1 MHTLFIVCCIFN
13 CRYASECFPVAYRP
27 GRGSEI
33 LTQDLWTGPS
43 KQHLETACF
52 LYRVP
57 GLCLQILK
65 NQEYDIF
72 TIEHPTARIKRS
84 SSAAC
89 LFTGPSCPWSPV
101 YVSQCLSLST
111 SKTLLRLCWCDWW
124 WYQLNT
130 IDDANMKQ
138 PPAIHTQWHMQV
150 ALADGQSK
158 VVGILEVNWNINLK
172 EKGERKKEIGGY
184 ENKKY
189 LPLLEFCKNSQR
201 EQTIST
207 QHAFAVGMIWVMD
220 SIPWVR
226 CASNNVYKTEEALF
240 LIFVSPYFL

>member
-1 MHTLFIVCCIFN
+1 MSYVVNHKEIIAIYVIYNTLFIVCCIFN

-33 LTQDLWTGPS
+33 LTQDLWTRPS
-43 KQHLETACF
+43 EQHLKTASF

-84 SSAAC
+84 SSAVC

-111 SKTLLRLCWCDWW
+111 FKTLLRLCWCDWW
-124 WYQLNT
+124 FSKIALWGRSLNVFV
-130 IDDANMKQ
+130 IVFL
-138 PPAIHTQWHMQV
+138 IV
-150 ALADGQSK
+150 FL
-158 VVGILEVNWNINLK
+158 LEVMFSQMSQRSLLIQWVNDRVTYRAVFRLCLDSGHLK
-172 EKGERKKEIGGY
+172 TKYFTNSKSQNMFIIYPLYLFKRRTI
-184 ENKKY
+184 KKY
-189 LPLLEFCKNSQR
+189 IFYM
-201 EQTIST
+201 
-207 QHAFAVGMIWVMD
+207 F
-220 SIPWVR
+220 
-226 CASNNVYKTEEALF
+226 SNLN
-240 LIFVSPYFL
+240 